1 VAKNG
6 GNGTAG
12 GNSPVDFSAMDK
24 VVVKR
29 LSDEVA
35 EKIRTF
41 ILERNLEA
49 GTRLPSERVL
59 AEQFGASRPTVS
71 QALRTLSL
79 MGLVET
85 RRGSGAYVLRQ
96 PDITMR
102 ASVDLMLELEAGSIS
117 SLVDFRFWLETLG
130 VRESV
135 AGASADTTQVARAAL
150 ERLRTSVGETSA
162 WIAADTIFHST
173 IVSLAGNPY
182 LTSIYE
188 SVHTAVIAYEYR
200 PWVENDDVPDWLRPD
215 QAEAQFALHEP
226 IVAAIEAGDTEAA
239 VQAVRHHHEAML
251 QHLHRSRPESAAD
264 G

>member
-1 VAKNG
+1 MAKRG

-12 GNSPVDFSAMDK
+12 GNSPVDFSALNK

-29 LSDEVA
+29 LSDEVT

-41 ILERNLEA
+41 ILERNLEE

-79 MGLVET
+79 MGLVEI
-85 RRGSGAYVLRQ
+85 RRGSGAYVLRK

-102 ASVDLMLELEAGSIS
+102 ASVDLMLELEAGSVS
-117 SLVDFRFWLETLG
+117 SLADFRFWLETLG
-130 VRESV
+130 VRESGAD
-135 AGASADTTQVARAAL
+135 AGPDTTRLARAAL
-150 ERLRTSVGETSA
+150 ERLRTSMGETSS

-173 IVSLAGNPY
+173 VVGMSGNPY
-182 LTSIYE
+182 LASIYE
-188 SVHTAVIAYEYR
+188 SVHTAVISYEYR
-200 PWVENDDVPDWLRPD
+200 PWVENNDVPGWLRPD
-215 QAEAQFALHEP
+215 QAEQQIALHEP

-239 VQAVRHHHEAML
+239 VHAVRHHHEAML
-251 QHLHRSRPESAAD
+251 AHLHHNGRPAANS
-264 G
+264 

>member
-79 MGLVET
+79 MGLVEI

-102 ASVDLMLELEAGSIS
+102 ASVNLMLELEAGSIS
-117 SLVDFRFWLETLG
+117 SLADFRFWLETLG
-130 VRESV
+130 VRES
-135 AGASADTTQVARAAL
+135 ASGGVETTQLARVAL
-150 ERLRTSVGETSA
+150 ERLRTSMGETST

-182 LTSIYE
+182 LTSVYE
-188 SVHTAVIAYEYR
+188 SVHTAVISCEYR
-200 PWVENDDVPDWLRPD
+200 PWVDNNIVPGWLRPD
-215 QAEAQFALHEP
+215 QAEAQIALHEP
-226 IVAAIEAGDTEAA
+226 IVAAVEAGDTEAA
-239 VQAVRHHHEAML
+239 VHAVRHHHEAML
-251 QHLHRSRPESAAD
+251 QHLQCNSPVAAD

>member
-1 VAKNG
+1 MG
-6 GNGTAG
+6 GNGTPG
-12 GNSPVDFSAMDK
+12 GNLPVDISAMDK

-41 ILERNLEA
+41 ILERNLEE

-79 MGLVET
+79 MGLVEI

-102 ASVDLMLELEAGSIS
+102 ASVDLMLELKAGSIS
-117 SLVDFRFWLETLG
+117 SLADFRFWLETLG

-135 AGASADTTQVARAAL
+135 AGVGPDSTRLARTAL

-162 WIAADTIFHST
+162 WIAADTIFHSAV
-173 IVSLAGNPY
+173 VSLAGNPY
-182 LTSIYE
+182 LTSVYE
-188 SVHTAVIAYEYR
+188 SVHTAVISYEYR
-200 PWVENDDVPDWLRPD
+200 PWVDNNDVPDWLRPD
-215 QAEAQFALHEP
+215 QAEQQFALHEP
-226 IVAAIEAGDTEAA
+226 IVDAIEAGDIEAA
-239 VQAVRHHHEAML
+239 VAAVRHHHVAML
-251 QHLHRSRPESAAD
+251 QHLHRNGRAAAAD
-264 G
+264 S

>member
-1 VAKNG
+1 VAERG
-6 GNGTAG
+6 RHGAG
-12 GNSPVDFSAMDK
+12 GANPPVDISAMNK

-35 EKIRTF
+35 ENIRTF
-41 ILERNLEA
+41 IIEGHLRE

-79 MGLVET
+79 MGLVEI

-102 ASVDLMLELEAGSIS
+102 ASVDLMLELEAGSVS
-117 SLVDFRFWLETLG
+117 ALADFRFWLETLG
-130 VRESV
+130 VRESA
-135 AGASADTTQVARAAL
+135 AGAGATLPARAAL
-150 ERLRTSVGETSA
+150 ERLRTSMGETSA

-182 LTSIYE
+182 LTSVYE
-188 SVHTAVIAYEYR
+188 SVHTAVISYEYR
-200 PWVENDDVPDWLRPD
+200 PWVQNNDVPRWLRPD
-215 QAEAQFALHEP
+215 QAEQQIALHEP

-239 VQAVRHHHEAML
+239 VRAVRHHHVAML
-251 QHLHRSRPESAAD
+251 GHLHDGRAAAED
-264 G
+264 S

>member
-1 VAKNG
+1 MATKD
-6 GNGTAG
+6 GNGTAR
-12 GNSPVDFSAMDK
+12 GNSPVDISDMNK

-29 LSDEVA
+29 LSDEVT

-41 ILERNLEA
+41 ILERDLAE

-79 MGLVET
+79 MGLVEI

-102 ASVDLMLELEAGSIS
+102 ASVGLMLELETGSVS
-117 SLVDFRFWLETLG
+117 SLADFRFWLETLG
-130 VRESV
+130 VRESA
-135 AGASADTTQVARAAL
+135 AGVDRVHLARAAM
-150 ERLRTSVGETSA
+150 EKLRTSTGEAST

-182 LTSIYE
+182 LTSVYE
-188 SVHTAVIAYEYR
+188 SVHTAVISCEYR
-200 PWVENDDVPDWLRPD
+200 PWVENNDVPGWLSPE
-215 QAEAQFALHEP
+215 QAEQQIALHEP

-239 VQAVRHHHEAML
+239 VRAVRNHHLAML
-251 QHLHRSRPESAAD
+251 QHLHAGNGGAPAGS
-264 G
+264 

>member
-1 VAKNG
+1 VAKRDG
-6 GNGTAG
+6 K
-12 GNSPVDFSAMDK
+12 SPIDISAMDK
-24 VVVKR
+24 VVIKR
-29 LSDEVA
+29 LSDEVT
-35 EKIRTF
+35 EKIRTL
-41 ILERNLEA
+41 ILERDLEE

-79 MGLVET
+79 MGLVEI

-102 ASVDLMLELEAGSIS
+102 ASVNLMLELEAGSIS
-117 SLVDFRFWLETLG
+117 SLADFRFWLETLG
-130 VRESV
+130 VRESA
-135 AGASADTTQVARAAL
+135 AGAGADTTQPARASL
-150 ERLRTSVGETSA
+150 ERLRTSMGETSS
-162 WIAADTIFHST
+162 WIAADTIFPST

-182 LTSIYE
+182 LTSVYE
-188 SVHTAVIAYEYR
+188 SVHTAVISYEYR
-200 PWVENDDVPDWLRPD
+200 PWVENNDVPSWLHPD
-215 QAEAQFALHEP
+215 QAEAQIALHEP

-251 QHLHRSRPESAAD
+251 QHLRRSRLATAAD

>member
-1 VAKNG
+1 MG
-6 GNGTAG
+6 GNGTPG
-12 GNSPVDFSAMDK
+12 GNLPVDISAMDK

-41 ILERNLEA
+41 ILERNLEE

-79 MGLVET
+79 MGLVEI

-102 ASVDLMLELEAGSIS
+102 ASVNLMLELEAGSIS
-117 SLVDFRFWLETLG
+117 RLADFRFWLETLG
-130 VRESV
+130 VRQSA
-135 AGASADTTQVARAAL
+135 AGAGADATQLARAAL
-150 ERLRTSVGETSA
+150 ERLRTSIGETSS

-188 SVHTAVIAYEYR
+188 SVHTALIAFEYR
-200 PWVENDDVPDWLRPD
+200 PWVENNEVPEWLRPD
-215 QAEAQFALHEP
+215 QAEAQMALHEP

-239 VQAVRHHHEAML
+239 VEAVRHHHEAML
-251 QHLHRSRPESAAD
+251 EHLRQSRAAAAAD